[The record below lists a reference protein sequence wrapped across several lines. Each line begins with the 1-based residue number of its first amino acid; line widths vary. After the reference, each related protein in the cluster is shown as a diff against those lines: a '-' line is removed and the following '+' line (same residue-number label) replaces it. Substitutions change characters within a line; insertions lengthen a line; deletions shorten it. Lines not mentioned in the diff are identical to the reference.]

1 MHGHDPHRSRPYP
14 PSVAPTTCHVA
25 VAFEDLSGVRFFS
38 SAGLTLL
45 VQLDQERRQRS
56 VDVRLVGDQCVV
68 VRPLELTGL
77 REVFPI
83 HTTLADALAPR
94 R

>member
-1 MHGHDPHRSRPYP
+1 
-14 PSVAPTTCHVA
+14 
-25 VAFEDLSGVRFFS
+25 
-38 SAGLTLL
+38 

-83 HTTLADALAPR
+83 HTTLADTLAPR